1 MTLCSKKSRNFLF
14 KKKRRESWRQ
24 TTGDSIRGSL
34 ILLFSALL
42 FQNSF
47 SWSHDLLP
55 EKNPIILKAFQ
66 KAFGNRFPERLQ
78 QLPGGFSSP
87 GIYKFM
93 IHKNPYVLR
102 LSHPNRSLA
111 DEERTVSCMS
121 LSAKRGLAPSIRYVS
136 TQDRIVIMDFIQ
148 SKPLAK
154 EGFSSK
160 LLVDLALT
168 VRKLHKGPV
177 FPEFLSI
184 FSVRKRFE
192 GSLKSCKSN
201 LIELV
206 SCELSKIEEILEKE
220 KIRCPTH
227 NDLKPEN
234 ILFDGKKFWFIDW
247 EASCQG
253 DPYFD
258 LATVII
264 FYEFDKEQENLFLK
278 TYFGEL
284 PTDHQRARVHIM
296 KQVVLGYYGTAYLMV
311 SKIKKIS
318 PLSPQE
324 IEKLP
329 TLKNYFKDRGLK
341 KNSETPYQ
349 ELQKLGWILLK
360 EVLVN
365 TKSEEFRNSFL
376 QLAPPS
382 IP

>member
-1 MTLCSKKSRNFLF
+1 MTLCSKENRNLLF
-14 KKKRRESWRQ
+14 KKKRRESWQQ
-24 TTGDSIRGSL
+24 TIGYSIRGIL
-34 ILLFSALL
+34 ILLFSVLL
-42 FQNSF
+42 FQDSL

-55 EKNPIILKAFQ
+55 EKNSIILKALQ
-66 KAFGNRFPERLQ
+66 KAFGTISPERLQ

-111 DEERTVSCMS
+111 DEERTVFCMS
-121 LSAKRGLAPSIRYVS
+121 LSAKRGLAPTIRYVS
-136 TQDRIVIMDFIQ
+136 IQDRIVIMDFIQ

-154 EGFSSK
+154 EEFSPK
-160 LLVDLALT
+160 LLMDLALT
-168 VRKLHKGPV
+168 VRKLHKGPA

-184 FSVRKRFE
+184 FSVRKKFE
-192 GSLKSCKSN
+192 GHLKSYKSN
-201 LIELV
+201 LIELA
-206 SCELSKIEEILEKE
+206 SCELAKIEELLEKE

-247 EASCQG
+247 EASCHG
-253 DPYFD
+253 NPYFD

-284 PTDHQRARVHIM
+284 PTDHQKARVHVM

-311 SKIKKIS
+311 SKIRKIP

-329 TLKNYFKDRGLK
+329 ILKDYFKDRGLK

-360 EVLVN
+360 EVLIN
-365 TKSEEFRNSFL
+365 TKSVEFKNSFL
-376 QLAPPS
+376 KLGYFA
-382 IP
+382 

>member
-1 MTLCSKKSRNFLF
+1 MTLCSKESRNFLF

-24 TTGDSIRGSL
+24 AKEYFIRGIF

-42 FQNSF
+42 FQESF

-55 EKNPIILKAFQ
+55 ERNPVILKALQ
-66 KAFGNRFPERLQ
+66 KAFGTIFPERLQ

-102 LSHPNRSLA
+102 LSHPNRSLT
-111 DEERTVSCMS
+111 DEKRTFSCMS
-121 LSAKRGLAPSIRYVS
+121 LSAKRGLAPAIRYVS
-136 TQDRIVIMDFIQ
+136 IQDRIVIMDFIQ
-148 SKPLAK
+148 SSPLAK
-154 EGFSSK
+154 EEFSPK
-160 LLVDLALT
+160 LLMDLALT
-168 VRKLHKGPV
+168 VRKLHKGPA

-184 FSVRKRFE
+184 FSVRKKFE
-192 GSLKSCKSN
+192 GHLKSYKSN

-206 SCELSKIEEILEKE
+206 SCELSKIEEVLEKE
-220 KIRCPTH
+220 KMSCPTH

-278 TYFGEL
+278 TYFGEP

-329 TLKNYFKDRGLK
+329 TLKNYFKDRSLE
-341 KNSETPYQ
+341 KNSETLYQ
-349 ELQKLGWILLK
+349 DLQKLGWILLK
-360 EVLVN
+360 EVLIN
-365 TKSEEFRNSFL
+365 TKSVEFKNSFL
-376 QLAPPS
+376 KLGYFA
-382 IP
+382 